1 MKTKAVIALALLA
14 LAPLAA
20 SAEDLTVKG
29 PIGPPAV
36 ILERTHRGGGI
47 GYLFAGNVTVDDPTA
62 PPYTELAVG
71 AQLNAHA
78 NTGSHQ
84 VVFGIATEAWAAPGS
99 RSVLTG
105 IESTPVN
112 MEPDNASQKVSFFA
126 TYKTRPDAGYNDI
139 PTDAGNLNAQA
150 LRIESQPGTG
160 FERGIVLAEHSLQA
174 SRNESRPI
182 LVDLREVPSATLATW
197 DLFAFPDGCRL
208 RYFGKGWLQTVC

>member
-1 MKTKAVIALALLA
+1 MKTGQVFAIALLA
-14 LAPLAA
+14 AAPLAA
-20 SAEDLTVKG
+20 LADELPRAG

-62 PPYTELAVG
+62 PPYSELAVG

-99 RSVLTG
+99 RSLLTG
-105 IESTPVN
+105 IEATPVN
-112 MEPDNASQKVSFFA
+112 MEPDNPLQKVSFFA

-139 PTDAGNLNAQA
+139 PSDAGNMNAQA
-150 LRIESQPGTG
+150 LRIEAQPGTG
-160 FERGIVLAEHSLQA
+160 FERGIVLAEHSLYP

-182 LVDLREVPSATLATW
+182 LIDLREVRAETLATW

-208 RYFGKGWLQTVC
+208 RYFGRGWLQTVC